1 MVRVAFQ
8 GERGAYSEEAA
19 IEYFGKDAELY
30 PMPYLSDVFRAVEE
44 GRVDRAIVPI
54 ENTLEGS
61 VSETYDLLINTRAK
75 IIGEHA
81 LRITHCFMIL
91 SDADPSEVV
100 EVWSHPQALSQCRR
114 FIESRRLRPVPYY
127 DTAGS
132 AKMIK
137 EMGLRRA
144 GAIASCRAAEYYGLK
159 VVERG
164 IEDSK
169 NNYTRFIIL
178 GMEGETGPSGKDKT
192 TIIFGVRDR
201 PGALYY
207 ALKHFAEN
215 GINLTK
221 IESRPTKDKPWEYYF
236 FIDFD
241 GHLQEE
247 RVRASLE
254 GLKMEATFLKILG
267 SYRKVV

>member
-1 MVRVAFQ
+1 MVSVAFQ

-19 IEYFGKDAELY
+19 LEYFGSGVELY
-30 PMPYLSDVFRAVEE
+30 PMPYLSDVFKAVEN
-44 GRVDRAIVPI
+44 GMVDMAIVPI
-54 ENTLEGS
+54 ENTIEGS
-61 VSETYDLLINTRAK
+61 VSETYDLLLRTTAK
-75 IIGEHA
+75 IVGEHA
-81 LRITHCFMIL
+81 LRISHCFMIL
-91 SDADPSEVV
+91 SDSDPSEVV
-100 EVWSHPQALSQCRR
+100 EVWSHPQALSQCRG

-132 AKMIK
+132 AKMIR
-137 EMGLRRA
+137 EMGMKKA

-169 NNYTRFIIL
+169 NNFTRFIVL
-178 GMEGETGPSGKDKT
+178 GKDGAQPTGRDKT
-192 TIIFGVRDR
+192 TVIFGVRDR

-221 IESRPTKDKPWEYYF
+221 IESRPTKDRPWEYYF

-241 GHLQEE
+241 GHLEDE
-247 RVRASLE
+247 RVKQSLDA
-254 GLKMEATFLKILG
+254 LKREVTFLKILG
-267 SYRKVV
+267 SYKKVV